1 MEFNR
6 CTVRDPDSCTKYDL
20 PTERPVERK
29 YSQRIQAG
37 ETDLNAGGRIA
48 GALRNVLNSKY
59 IRIFG

>member
-1 MEFNR
+1 M
-6 CTVRDPDSCTKYDL
+6 RDPDSCTKYDL

-29 YSQRIQAG
+29 YSRRIQAG